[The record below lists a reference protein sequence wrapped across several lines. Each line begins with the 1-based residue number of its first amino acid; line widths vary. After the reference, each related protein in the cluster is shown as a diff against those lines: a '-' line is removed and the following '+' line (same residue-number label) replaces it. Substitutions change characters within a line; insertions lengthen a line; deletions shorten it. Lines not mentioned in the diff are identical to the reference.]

1 MLVHL
6 YIIVLKLSYNE
17 MPAIIEALKRV
28 FKGLCGDTNLFLG
41 EIYLYVYYLLAIMY
55 EIQLNL
61 LLEKFVECK
70 R

>member
-1 MLVHL
+1 
-6 YIIVLKLSYNE
+6 

-28 FKGLCGDTNLFLG
+28 FKDTRTFGDTYLFLG

>member
-1 MLVHL
+1 
-6 YIIVLKLSYNE
+6 

-28 FKGLCGDTNLFLG
+28 FKDTGTLWRYLLFLG

>member
-1 MLVHL
+1 
-6 YIIVLKLSYNE
+6 

-28 FKGLCGDTNLFLG
+28 FKDTRTLWRYLLLG

-55 EIQLNL
+55 EIQPNL

>member
-1 MLVHL
+1 
-6 YIIVLKLSYNE
+6 